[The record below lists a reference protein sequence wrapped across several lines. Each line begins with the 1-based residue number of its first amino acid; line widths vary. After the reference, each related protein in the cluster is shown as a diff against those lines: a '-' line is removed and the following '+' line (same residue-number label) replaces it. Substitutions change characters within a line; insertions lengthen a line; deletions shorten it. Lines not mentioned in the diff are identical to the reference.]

1 MIGNIA
7 AFVIYNSKVSFDT
20 KFLYFPCYFSG
31 HNNGNFTAAGNRPA
45 NYRLTY
51 SGTTIRILKSFLNC
65 FMTQNYKKYFDS
77 KEKTSKT
84 ISKIVQLGMKFHDV
98 DIFRDVVTVTLHGC
112 IVFYSPTSQNSCVP
126 PFFELV
132 FVNIFS

>member
-1 MIGNIA
+1 MGNIA
-7 AFVIYNSKVSFDT
+7 AFVIYYSKVSFDT

-84 ISKIVQLGMKFHDV
+84 ISKIIQLGMKFHDV

-112 IVFYSPTSQNSCVP
+112 IVFYSPTSQNSYVP